1 MKSIWI
7 ATAAVA
13 ATTLALTGCK
23 YRKEEPV
30 PPPKATAWAAPS
42 APSAP
47 IRVKT
52 ANAPARHEAGANG
65 AHHGASGI
73 SWFQGTIEE
82 AFSTSCATCPALEHG
97 VVKPMKPMSTLRH

>member
-7 ATAAVA
+7 AIAAVA
-13 ATTLALTGCK
+13 ATLALSGCK
-23 YRKEEPV
+23 NRKQEPV
-30 PPPKATAWAAPS
+30 PPPKATLWAAPS

-52 ANAPARHEAGANG
+52 AANARHDAGG
-65 AHHGASGI
+65 AQHQQRGASGI

-82 AFSTSCATCPALEHG
+82 AFSTSCATCPSLGPER
-97 VVKPMKPMSTLRH
+97 VRPMSTLRR

>member
-30 PPPKATAWAAPS
+30 PPPKATWAATP
-42 APSAP
+42 APSTP

-52 ANAPARHEAGANG
+52 ANAPARHDTSASG

-82 AFSTSCATCPALEHG
+82 AFSTSCAKCPALEHP
-97 VVKPMKPMSTLRH
+97 VVRPMSSFRH

>member
-13 ATTLALTGCK
+13 ATTLALTACK
-23 YRKEEPV
+23 NRKEEPV
-30 PPPKATAWAAPS
+30 PPPKATWAATP
-42 APSAP
+42 APSIP

-52 ANAPARHEAGANG
+52 ANAPARHDPSASGP
-65 AHHGASGI
+65 HHGASGI

-82 AFSTSCATCPALEHG
+82 AFSTSCAKCPGLGPEHP
-97 VVKPMKPMSTLRH
+97 VVRPMSSLRH

>member
-7 ATAAVA
+7 ATAALA

-23 YRKEEPV
+23 NRREEPV
-30 PPPKATAWAAPS
+30 PPPKAWTAAP
-42 APSAP
+42 APSTP

-52 ANAPARHEAGANG
+52 VSTPVRHDASTGSG
-65 AHHGASGI
+65 HHGASGI

-82 AFSTSCATCPALEHG
+82 AFSTSCAQCPALSEHP
-97 VVKPMKPMSTLRH
+97 VRPMSSLRH

>member
-23 YRKEEPV
+23 NRREEPI
-30 PPPKATAWAAPS
+30 PPPKATWAAAPS
-42 APSAP
+42 TP

-52 ANAPARHEAGANG
+52 ANSPAHTNASG

-82 AFSTSCATCPALEHG
+82 AFSTSCAKCPALEHP
-97 VVKPMKPMSTLRH
+97 VVRPMSSLRH

>member
-13 ATTLALTGCK
+13 ATSLALTGCK
-23 YRKEEPV
+23 NRKEEPI
-30 PPPKATAWAAPS
+30 PPPKAWAATP
-42 APSAP
+42 APSTP
-47 IRVKT
+47 VRVKT
-52 ANAPARHEAGANG
+52 ANAPPRHDGSAGA

-82 AFSTSCATCPALEHG
+82 AFSTSCATCPALGAEHP
-97 VVKPMKPMSTLRH
+97 VVKPMTAFRH

>member
-1 MKSIWI
+1 MKSMWI

-13 ATTLALTGCK
+13 AAALALTGCK
-23 YRKEEPV
+23 NRKEEPI
-30 PPPKATAWAAPS
+30 PPPKATTWAAPS

-52 ANAPARHEAGANG
+52 ANAVTRHDAGG
-65 AHHGASGI
+65 AQHQHGASGI

-82 AFSTSCATCPALEHG
+82 AFSTSCAACPALGPEH
-97 VVKPMKPMSTLRH
+97 VRPMSTLRR

>member
-23 YRKEEPV
+23 NRKVEPV
-30 PPPKATAWAAPS
+30 PPPKATWAATP
-42 APSAP
+42 APSTP

-52 ANAPARHEAGANG
+52 ANAPARHDASAAG

-82 AFSTSCATCPALEHG
+82 AFSTSCTKCPALGGEHP
-97 VVKPMKPMSTLRH
+97 VVRPMSSLRH